1 MLNIGV
7 IGLSEGNQHPYSWAA
22 IINGD
27 YDQAMM
33 DNCGSPYPPVYLR
46 ANRDTLGIAGA
57 KVTHIWTQDRA
68 ISEHCAQAC
77 RIDHI
82 TGSIED
88 MIGKVDAVMLLRDDP
103 ENHVAMA
110 RPLIDAGMPL
120 FIDKPLAYNREDLAY
135 FESQIRDGK
144 HIASCSSMRYSAG
157 VQSART
163 QLPTIGRVELVV
175 AVGQKDW
182 RKYSVHYIEGMLALL
197 GDPPVR
203 AATHISGIA
212 GRDVVSFELEGDIL
226 ATVHVFTGIAPAGE
240 LNVYGTKGSLCVD
253 HGGAYTLFRNN
264 IEQAIKGF
272 RMDKPVIDFNNTRNV
287 IRAVIAGRESLEA
300 GGKRIETNWD

>member
-1 MLNIGV
+1 MLTIGV

-33 DNCGSPYPPVYLR
+33 DQCGSPHPPAYLR
-46 ANRDTLGIAGA
+46 ANRDTLGIDGA

-68 ISEHCAQAC
+68 ISEHCARTC
-77 RIDHI
+77 RIDHVVHAV
-82 TGSIED
+82 ED
-88 MIGKVDAVMLLRDDP
+88 MIGRVDAVMLLRDDP
-103 ENHVAMA
+103 ENHVAMSRA
-110 RPLIDAGMPL
+110 LIDAGVPL

-135 FESQIRDGK
+135 FEAQVRDGK

-157 VQSART
+157 VQSARV
-163 QLPTIGRVELVV
+163 QLATVGRVQLVV

-182 RKYSVHYIEGMLALL
+182 RKYAVHYLEGMLALL
-197 GDPPVR
+197 GDPPVK
-203 AATHISGIA
+203 AATHVSLTP
-212 GRDVVSFELEGDIL
+212 GRDVVMFELEGDIL
-226 ATVHVFTGIAPAGE
+226 ATVHVLTDIAPGGE
-240 LNVYGTKGSLCVD
+240 LNVYGTNGHVSVD

-272 RMDKPVIDFNNTRNV
+272 RMERPAIDFGATRNV
-287 IRAVIAGRESLEA
+287 IRALIAGRESLEA
-300 GGKRIETNWD
+300 AGKRIETDWD